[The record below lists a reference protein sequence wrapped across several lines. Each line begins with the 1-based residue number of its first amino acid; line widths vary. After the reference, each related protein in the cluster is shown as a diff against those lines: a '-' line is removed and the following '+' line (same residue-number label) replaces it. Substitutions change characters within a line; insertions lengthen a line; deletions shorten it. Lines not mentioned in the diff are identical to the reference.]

1 MKKKFHQC
9 ESLKKI
15 FLHFS
20 GRKDYAFKLETM
32 QTLPLDPI
40 GGRVKVSNFLPNR
53 VSKKVFTFFQ
63 RIYEKFYFLYLVEKK
78 RLVY

>member
-40 GGRVKVSNFLPNR
+40 GGRVKVSHFLPNI
-53 VSKKVFTFFQ
+53 SSSILK
-63 RIYEKFYFLYLVEKK
+63 ILVNIWLLEYKSIIII
-78 RLVY
+78 LNLG